1 MSEFNWLDEAHEQQL
16 LTRQQRIAADIEHAM
31 PIANADTEWLS
42 HITGKLMQERIATRN
57 ELTRL
62 RAIEQEHLQG
72 QGILKHITV
81 P

>member
-16 LTRQQRIAADIEHAM
+16 LTRQQRIAGDIEHSLPVCITDAK
-31 PIANADTEWLS
+31 WLT
-42 HITGKLMQERIATRN
+42 HVLGKLMQERIATRN

-72 QGILKHITV
+72 QGTLHLGT

>member
-1 MSEFNWLDEAHEQQL
+1 MSEFNWLQPEHEQQL
-16 LTRQQRIAADIEHAM
+16 LTRQQRIAGDIEHGM
-31 PIANADTEWLS
+31 PIGPADTEWLT
-42 HITGKLMQERIATRN
+42 HVLGKLMQERIATRN

-72 QGILKHITV
+72 QGTLHLST

>member
-1 MSEFNWLDEAHEQQL
+1 MSDFNWLHEAHEQQL
-16 LTRQQRIAADIEHAM
+16 LTRQQRIAGDIEHSM
-31 PIANADTEWLS
+31 PIASTDTEWLT
-42 HITGKLMQERIATRN
+42 HVLGKLMQERIATRN

-72 QGILKHITV
+72 QGTLHLGT

>member
-1 MSEFNWLDEAHEQQL
+1 MSDFNWLDTQHEQAL
-16 LTRQQRIAADIEHAM
+16 LTRQQRITGDIEHKM
-31 PIANADTEWLS
+31 PIGPTDTEWLT
-42 HITGKLMQERIATRN
+42 HVLGKLMQERIATRN

-72 QGILKHITV
+72 QSTLHLST